1 MKSYRQASGG
11 QRLQGLVSYLNDAAP
26 QRLQPQAVSAR
37 AAQLNTHDLASLVQ
51 VYKLRAA
58 R

>member
-1 MKSYRQASGG
+1 MKSYRQASVG
-11 QRLQGLVSYLNDAAP
+11 QRLQGTVSYLNEAAP
-26 QRLQPQAVSAR
+26 QRLQPQPVSAR
-37 AAQLNTHDLASLVQ
+37 AALLNTHELAGLVQ